1 MILAQHN
8 ILKFFTDKRAR
19 IWDKNINSRKSKL
32 VFYPSTDISGF
43 GNTPAFS
50 LNVDNYTTASADLYD
65 SNDNWITG
73 LGYLSAVDKTTYQQL
88 YVLSQDATLTKG
100 YYYVLLTID
109 DVLYYS
115 DVFGVVVDLTEF
127 LKINVA
133 SSNITVGGLP
143 LKISTLVTEFYLNAE
158 YHDTEG
164 KIDQQGDLENGITR
178 VDFGTSILIRE
189 FEIYSNESIYGYM
202 RALAMLKVNGIIT
215 VTWEYESFIA
225 SEILV
230 EKSTNHYNGIS
241 QTKFTFVDER
251 DSVQPLN

>member
-1 MILAQHN
+1 M
-8 ILKFFTDKRAR
+8 
-19 IWDKNINSRKSKL
+19 
-32 VFYPSTDISGF
+32 FYPSTDISGF

-50 LNVDNYTTASADLYD
+50 LNVDNYTMGGADLYD
-65 SNDNWITG
+65 SNDNFIVS
-73 LGYLSAVDKTTYQQL
+73 LSVSYNVSAACTQVYC
-88 YVLSQDATLTKG
+88 LSQAATLTEG
-100 YYYVLLTID
+100 YYYIVLNVNND
-109 DVLYYS
+109 LYYS
-115 DVFGVVVDLTEF
+115 DVFGVVADLTEF

-251 DSVQPLN
+251 DSVQVLN